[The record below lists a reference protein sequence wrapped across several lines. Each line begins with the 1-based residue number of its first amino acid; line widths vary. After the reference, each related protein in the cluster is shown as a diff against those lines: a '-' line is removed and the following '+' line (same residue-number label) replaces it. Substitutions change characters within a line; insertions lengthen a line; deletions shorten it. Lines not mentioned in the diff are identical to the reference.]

1 LEFLGLISELDWNK
15 AAKVTALQQA
25 ILDKIRA

>member
-15 AAKVTALQQA
+15 TARVATLQQA
-25 ILDKIRA
+25 ILDKIKA

>member
-15 AAKVTALQQA
+15 TAKVTALQQA
-25 ILDKIRA
+25 ILDEIKA

>member
-15 AAKVTALQQA
+15 TARVTALQQA
-25 ILDKIRA
+25 ILDEIKA